1 MHEEFEKTLFEIND
15 GVATITINRPEAR
28 NALDEAVRRDLD
40 LAISH
45 IEKGSQGDIHAAILT
60 GSGDAFCAG
69 GDISAL
75 KNSSGKPAA
84 EMRERLRSSHQ
95 LMTRWYNLDIPTIAA
110 VNGTAAGAGFSLAL
124 ACDFVL
130 ADPNARFILSFG
142 RIGLVPDWGA
152 LYLLPRIV
160 GLQKAKELCFS
171 ARILAAQEAHD
182 IGIVYRVVGSN
193 EVLSEAKKFAVR
205 FQSASSLS
213 IRMTKSMLNSSYERD
228 LKTSLEIESSAQAI
242 ANNSDYHKEAV
253 KRFLNKE
260 PSIFD
265 WEKLSK

>member
-1 MHEEFEKTLFEIND
+1 MHDEFEKILFEINE

-28 NALDEAVRRDLD
+28 NALDEAVRRDLN
-40 LAISH
+40 LAIAH
-45 IEKGSQGDIHAAILT
+45 IEKGSKGNIHAAILT
-60 GSGDAFCAG
+60 GAGGAFCAG

-75 KNSSGKPAA
+75 RNSSGKPAA

-110 VNGTAAGAGFSLAL
+110 VSGAAAGAGFSLAL

-130 ADPNARFILSFG
+130 AELNARFILSFG

-171 ARILAAQEAHD
+171 ARILEAKEAYD
-182 IGIVYRVVGSN
+182 IGIVYKVVDN
-193 EVLSEAKKFAVR
+193 KEVLSEAKTLASR
-205 FQSASSLS
+205 FQNASSLS
-213 IRMTKSMLNSSYERD
+213 IGMTKSMLNSSYERD

-242 ANNSDYHKEAV
+242 ANNSDYHREAV
-253 KRFLNKE
+253 KRFLNKQ

-265 WEKLSK
+265 WEKSS

>member
-1 MHEEFEKTLFEIND
+1 MHDEFEKILFEINE

-28 NALDEAVRRDLD
+28 NALDEAVRRDLN
-40 LAISH
+40 LAIAH
-45 IEKGSQGDIHAAILT
+45 IEKGSKGNIHAAILT
-60 GSGDAFCAG
+60 GAGGAFCAG

-75 KNSSGKPAA
+75 RNSSGKPAA
-84 EMRERLRSSHQ
+84 EMREKLRSSHQ

-110 VNGTAAGAGFSLAL
+110 VSGTAAGAGFSLAL

-130 ADPNARFILSFG
+130 AELNARFILSFG

-171 ARILAAQEAHD
+171 ARILEAKEAYD
-182 IGIVYRVVGSN
+182 IGIVYKVVDN
-193 EVLSEAKKFAVR
+193 KEVLSEAKTLASR

-213 IRMTKSMLNSSYERD
+213 IGMTKSMLNSSYERD

-242 ANNSDYHKEAV
+242 ANNSDYHREAV
-253 KRFLNKE
+253 KRFINKQ

-265 WEKLSK
+265 WEKSS

>member
-1 MHEEFEKTLFEIND
+1 MHEKFEKILFEINE
-15 GVATITINRPEAR
+15 GVATITLNRPEAR
-28 NALDEAVRRDLD
+28 NALDEAVRRDLN
-40 LAISH
+40 LAIAH
-45 IEKGSQGDIHAAILT
+45 IEKGSKGNIHAAILT
-60 GSGDAFCAG
+60 GAGGAFCAG

-75 KNSSGKPAA
+75 RNSSGKPAA

-95 LMTRWYNLDIPTIAA
+95 LMSRWYNLDIPTIAA
-110 VNGTAAGAGFSLAL
+110 VSGTAAGAGFSLAL

-130 ADPNARFILSFG
+130 AELNARFILSFG

-171 ARILAAQEAHD
+171 ARILEAKEAYD
-182 IGIVYRVVGSN
+182 IGIVYKVVDN
-193 EVLSEAKKFAVR
+193 KEVLSEAKTLASR

-213 IRMTKSMLNSSYERD
+213 IGMTKSMLNSSYERD

-242 ANNSDYHKEAV
+242 ANNSDYHREAV
-253 KRFLNKE
+253 KRFLNKQ

-265 WEKLSK
+265 WEKSS

>member
-1 MHEEFEKTLFEIND
+1 MHEKFKKILFEINE
-15 GVATITINRPEAR
+15 GVATITLNRPEAR

-40 LAISH
+40 LAIAH
-45 IEKGSQGDIHAAILT
+45 IEKGSKGNVHAAILT
-60 GSGDAFCAG
+60 GSGGAFCAG

-95 LMTRWYNLDIPTIAA
+95 LMTRWYNLEIPTIAA

-124 ACDFVL
+124 ACDFVF
-130 ADPNARFILSFG
+130 AEPNARFILSFG

-160 GLQKAKELCFS
+160 GLQRAKELCFS
-171 ARILAAQEAHD
+171 ARILDAKEANKM
-182 IGIVYRVVGSN
+182 GIVYKVVGVN
-193 EVLSEAKKFAVR
+193 EVLSEAKTFSDR
-205 FQSASSLS
+205 FKNASSLS
-213 IRMTKSMLNSSYERD
+213 IGMTKGMLNSSFERD

-242 ANNSDYHKEAV
+242 ANNSEYHREAV

-260 PSIFD
+260 PAIFD
-265 WEKLSK
+265 WEELSK